1 MTEGKKLELVKLNN
15 VRISFPSLFRPRDWK
30 NGKDPKYEV
39 TFMLDKTRHLKEI
52 NHIQDQIDEILTEKK
67 IKRPVPESF
76 KICLKDG
83 DLSDREE
90 LAGHYYIIA
99 KSLDKVPLLDKDPK
113 IEVTDE
119 KRFYGGCYVSAYIQL
134 APFHNTGKGITAYLK
149 SVQFR
154 KDGERFGSMG
164 IHDVSTAYDPVEE
177 DIPDDS
183 EDLF

>member
-1 MTEGKKLELVKLNN
+1 MTEAKTNELIKLNN
-15 VRISFPSLFRPRDWK
+15 VRVSFPSLFHPRDWK
-30 NGKDPKYEV
+30 NGKAPKYEV
-39 TFMLDKTRHLKEI
+39 TFMLDKTIHVKEI
-52 NHIQDQIDEILTEKK
+52 KQIQDQINEILDEKK

-76 KICLKDG
+76 KVCLKDG

-90 LAGHYYIIA
+90 LQGHYYIVA
-99 KSLDKVPLLDKDPK
+99 KSLDKVPLLEKNPK

-119 KRFYGGCYVSAYIQL
+119 KRFYGGCYVSAYIKV

-154 KDGERFGSMG
+154 KDGERFGNTEN
-164 IHDVSTAYDPVEE
+164 HDASTAYDPVDSE
-177 DIPDDS
+177 DDS

>member
-1 MTEGKKLELVKLNN
+1 MTEGKKNELIKLNN
-15 VRISFPSLFRPRDWK
+15 VRVSFPHLFHKKDWK
-30 NGKDPKYEV
+30 NGTEPRYTA
-39 TFMLDKTRHLKEI
+39 TFMLDKTLHLKEI
-52 NHIQDQIDEILTEKK
+52 KQIQEKIDEILTEKK

-83 DLSDREE
+83 DLSEREE
-90 LAGHYYIIA
+90 LAGHYYIVA
-99 KSLDKVPLLDKDPK
+99 KSLDKVPLLEKDPK

-134 APFHNTGKGITAYLK
+134 APYHNNGKGITAYLK

-154 KDGERFGSMG
+154 KDGERFGN
-164 IHDVSTAYDPVEE
+164 IETHDPSTAYDPVDGE
-177 DIPDDS
+177 DDS